1 MAEGTTD
8 AQRQAETRG
17 IAERDGR
24 LAAQQDRAL
33 AEPSQAPLLDGRT
46 ISDRMAGKTDA
57 DGKPPQTAQEK
68 RQAEALEKI
77 KASREKERQ
86 DREQGKERGRGR

>member
-1 MAEGTTD
+1 
-8 AQRQAETRG
+8 
-17 IAERDGR
+17 
-24 LAAQQDRAL
+24 
-33 AEPSQAPLLDGRT
+33 
-46 ISDRMAGKTDA
+46 MAGKTDA
-57 DGKPPQTAQEK
+57 DGKLPQTAQEK